1 MLQKVLRLEV
11 AAPTIIYVELKLRP
25 PNLPVAPVPRQSGD
39 RRSRGRRITKA
50 MTCVDDLYQ

>member
-11 AAPTIIYVELKLRP
+11 AAPTIIYVELKLRSF
-25 PNLPVAPVPRQSGD
+25 NLPPTHRPRQSGD
-39 RRSRGRRITKA
+39 RRSRQMLRA